1 MLSDSHLICYSFFE
15 VVSYHTIYP
24 LFCKFFLPNSY
35 PTSLSAVVLPESTPV
50 ICYAEYHEE
59 DSTVTLVYILCRGVD
74 SNIEITCNY
83 DHDHDHDPCKNISD
97 TYLYYRSLVLGSQ
110 SQ

>member
-1 MLSDSHLICYSFFE
+1 MLSESLLTCCSFFE
-15 VVSYHTIYP
+15 VVSYTIY
-24 LFCKFFLPNSY
+24 FRCSADFSLPNSY